1 MKLVALHRHPVKAMG
16 GEVLD
21 FAELDER
28 GLIGDRG
35 WAVIPEDGKSVA
47 TMRSSA
53 TPRRSPPEECSS
65 AGTEATGKLGIRLST
80 RSCRADSGPR

>member
-35 WAVIPEDGKSVA
+35 WDAVMQRQFA
-47 TMRSSA
+47 A
-53 TPRRSPPEECSS
+53 Q
-65 AGTEATGKLGIRLST
+65 
-80 RSCRADSGPR
+80 